1 MVKEMS
7 FVRMAGLRRCLI
19 WKNTFPIPTIFNGG
33 LFYIVGFG
41 CHKVCLAVP
50 IGRLSDTRILVERS
64 FARRILFTRW
74 ERLAGIGEQFQGR
87 EEKVGWV
94 RNNLSCVWQLW
105 LRGISRG

>member
-19 WKNTFPIPTIFNGG
+19 WKNTFSISTILNGG
-33 LFYIVGFG
+33 LF
-41 CHKVCLAVP
+41 
-50 IGRLSDTRILVERS
+50 
-64 FARRILFTRW
+64 FTRW
-74 ERLAGIGEQFQGR
+74 ERPARIEEQFQGR

-105 LRGISRG
+105 LMGISRG